1 MSLLGIKSLKHK
13 TEKASWVPIGPS
25 LREELPA
32 PQPASASLS
41 PLASPQIYADA
52 TKRLELYFRPKDPYC
67 HPVCANRFSTNSL
80 LLRIKRKTRR
90 QSGVLGP
97 EARPQVTYDIE
108 SLGVIS
114 TVFKFQ
120 GNCEMLSSC
129 AGLFPDL
136 CPSCLW
142 GLCGSSAREGG
153 RAVPRREGRAE
164 RGPRPGG
171 KVPSL
176 QPEAPCGPWALGRW
190 SSLRHLMFKAILWG
204 QRKRSTGLQFST
216 PPPPSY
222 LGTCES

>member
-1 MSLLGIKSLKHK
+1 MSLLGIKSLEHK
-13 TEKASWVPIGPS
+13 TEKASWVPMGPS

-32 PQPASASLS
+32 TQPASASLS
-41 PLASPQIYADA
+41 PLASPQIYTDA

-108 SLGVIS
+108 SLGVVS

-120 GNCEMLSSC
+120 GNCEMHFSC

-142 GLCGSSAREGG
+142 GLPGSSAREGG

-164 RGPRPGG
+164 RGPCPGG
-171 KVPSL
+171 RVPSL
-176 QPEAPCGPWALGRW
+176 QPAAPCGPWALGHW
-190 SSLRHLMFKAILWG
+190 SSLRHLMFKAILWC